1 MISKDKLNTILQY
14 LLTFFIILDSRSV
27 FSHFVDENLGKIFNI
42 SIIFISL
49 LIFFLNYNYRI
60 KKRGVIFL
68 GFYVIYIMLFFFIN
82 VTDYQVSFL
91 NTFLL
96 LFPLL
101 FLMFCV
107 YSKKD
112 VENLFKVYVNIM
124 IVIASAS
131 LIFFC
136 LGSS

>member
-68 GFYVIYIMLFFFIN
+68 GFYVIYIMLFFNNIIYIN
-82 VTDYQVSFL
+82 
-91 NTFLL
+91 NK
-96 LFPLL
+96 
-101 FLMFCV
+101 
-107 YSKKD
+107 YS
-112 VENLFKVYVNIM
+112 
-124 IVIASAS
+124 
-131 LIFFC
+131 
-136 LGSS
+136 